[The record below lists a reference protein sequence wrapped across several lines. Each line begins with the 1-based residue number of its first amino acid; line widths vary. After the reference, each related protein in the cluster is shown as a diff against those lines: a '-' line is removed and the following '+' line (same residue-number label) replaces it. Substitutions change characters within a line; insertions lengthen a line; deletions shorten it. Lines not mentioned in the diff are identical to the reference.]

1 MLTQKQEKFVEEL
14 VKGKSQREA
23 YKAAYNTSRMKDKS
37 IDELASRLF
46 RKVEIK
52 SRYEELRKLTESKT
66 ADDAASMRAKII
78 ALHNEIIDVDIF
90 DYIENTE
97 EGMQLKEEAL
107 RGSGKAIKTIWYDTR
122 GNLRVEFYDKQISA
136 QKLVEL
142 YGLVETET
150 SSDAGITINVPA
162 EYLK

>member
-14 VKGKSQREA
+14 IKGRSQREA
-23 YKAAYNTSRMKDKS
+23 YKAAYNTSRMKDQS
-37 IDELASRLF
+37 IDVSASRLF
-46 RKVEIK
+46 AKANVRL
-52 SRYEELRKLTESKT
+52 RYEELRKLSESKT
-66 ADDAASMRAKII
+66 ADDAASVRAKII
-78 ALHNEIIDVDIF
+78 ALHNEIIDVDVF
-90 DYIENTE
+90 DYIDNTE
-97 EGMQLKEEAL
+97 DGVQLKEEAL
-107 RGSGKAIKTIWYDTR
+107 RGSGKAIKAIWYDTR

-162 EYLK
+162 EYLQ